1 MKFLT
6 LVTVMS
12 LSLSAFAQKKVEFD
26 ENQEKVCHEQ
36 AKKLGC
42 VKGSA
47 AADQACTK
55 SKKAKFTTNC
65 RQIFGIE

>member
-6 LVTVMS
+6 IVAIMT
-12 LSLSAFAQKKVEFD
+12 LSTGAFAQKKVEFD
-26 ENQEKVCHEQ
+26 ENQERVCHDQ
-36 AKKLGC
+36 AKKAGC

-47 AADQACTK
+47 AADPACTK
-55 SKKAKFTTNC
+55 ANKSKLTTTC

>member
-6 LVTVMS
+6 LVTAMS
-12 LSLSAFAQKKVEFD
+12 LSFGAFAQKKVEFD

-55 SKKAKFTTNC
+55 SNKSKLTTNC

>member
-6 LVTVMS
+6 LVTAMS
-12 LSLSAFAQKKVEFD
+12 LSLSVFAQKKVEFD
-26 ENQEKVCHEQ
+26 ENQEKVCYEQ
-36 AKKLGC
+36 AKKAGC

-47 AADQACTK
+47 AADPACAK
-55 SKKAKFTTNC
+55 AKKAKLTTNC